1 MTRYKTRPGVVL
13 TSICGEYVL
22 VAASAVR
29 EFCPYVMEFNE
40 TSAFL
45 WERLRHGADLDSLM
59 VALGEEYELD
69 DPNAAKAAVEAF
81 LRQML
86 ELNYLLP
93 VEQGGTHEEE

>member
-29 EFCPYVMEFNE
+29 KLCPYVTELNE

-45 WERLRHGADLDSLM
+45 WEHLCGSVDLDGLM
-59 VALGEEYELD
+59 TALNEEYELD
-69 DPNAAKAAVEAF
+69 DSTAARQAVEDF

-93 VEQGGTHEEE
+93 EEQGECHEE

>member
-13 TSICGEYVL
+13 TQICGEHVL
-22 VAASAVR
+22 VAAAALRDV
-29 EFCPYVMEFNE
+29 CPFVTQINE

-45 WERLRHGADLDSLM
+45 WRQMTSGADLDSLM
-59 VALGEEYELD
+59 AALDKEYD
-69 DPNAAKAAVEAF
+69 IPDPSAARQAVEAF

-93 VEQGGTHEEE
+93 VEQGGTHE

>member
-13 TSICGEYVL
+13 TSICGEHVL
-22 VAASAVR
+22 VAAKKIR
-29 EFCPYVMEFNE
+29 DLCPYVTELNE

-45 WERLRHGADLDSLM
+45 WERLHDGADLDSLM

-93 VEQGGTHEEE
+93 EEQGENHEE

>member
-13 TSICGEYVL
+13 TEICGQHVL
-22 VAASAVR
+22 VAAAAVR
-29 EFCPYVMEFNE
+29 ELCPYVTEINE

-45 WERLRHGADLDSLM
+45 WRQMISGADLDGLM
-59 VALGEEYELD
+59 AALDKEYD
-69 DPNAAKAAVEAF
+69 IPDPSAARQAVEDF

-93 VEQGGTHEEE
+93 VEQGGTHE